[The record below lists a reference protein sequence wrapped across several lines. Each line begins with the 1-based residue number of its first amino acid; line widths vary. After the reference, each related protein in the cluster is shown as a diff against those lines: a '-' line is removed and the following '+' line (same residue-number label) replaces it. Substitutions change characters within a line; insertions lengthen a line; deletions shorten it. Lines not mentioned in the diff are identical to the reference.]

1 MNLKN
6 YFCVS
11 GIAAIAISGGIWSV
25 GVSTAWAI
33 ENSQGMEVMTRGPVH
48 EAFAETVAFDPTP
61 GIIVTQQPP
70 ALIEEVM
77 PDQRPAGDNV
87 AWIPGYWGW
96 DEDQNDFL
104 WISGIWRNL
113 PPGRE
118 WVPGY
123 WSTVD
128 TGHQWTSGY
137 WQDAETTEVEYL
149 PEPPR
154 SVERGP
160 NIAAS
165 SNDQTWIPG
174 NWQYRQ
180 DRYAWRAGY
189 WVTARENWCWTPSYY
204 RWAPRGYVYVD
215 GYWDYPVVNRG
226 VIFAPVRFQRSYYE
240 QPDFYYS
247 PQTVIS
253 LSVFSN
259 HLFLRP
265 NYGHYYFGDYYEPRY
280 RNNYYASY
288 DYGSRY
294 RGYDP
299 IYAYNRWENRRDGNW
314 DRERQN
320 DYEYRRDHAEA
331 RPPRTWAAL
340 NDRPERDR
348 ERGDF
353 AVAERYDRVVDSHKD
368 GRNRFQTVSN
378 DERQRF
384 VSQKN
389 EIRNYGR
396 ERQQREVSGT
406 QAKGDSEGRVQAT
419 REKAT
424 RSPLASKQSERS
436 EKNGG
441 PPERLQKRNSEKGEI
456 ASNDGRSGKAS
467 QTGRNAMETSK
478 AITREADK
486 RGGNATAKT
495 MSEPNPN
502 GESRTKPGQRRADAT
517 VSKAKPQQAAESSR
531 RPNTQAGGK
540 SEMERKATP
549 STAFKGNSEPKR
561 NATPGVKTMEKP
573 QANNDSQPSEKRANN
588 PNAQRREQPTPQ
600 RQTTPQTERRSAQPE
615 PRNPSKQEAPSRKA
629 SPAPAREPIQRA
641 APQNAQPRPQQQQ
654 SQPQRPQAPRP
665 EPQQSQ
671 PTPQRQ
677 KAAPQNVQ
685 PRPQQQFQPQRQQP
699 PRQAQPAPQRQQAPR
714 TEPRQTQP
722 APQRQQAPRPEPRQA
737 QPAPQ
742 RQSARPEP
750 QSQQS
755 APRPQPEARPSRKT
769 EATNDPKSED
779 KRNR

>member
-1 MNLKN
+1 MNIKN

-11 GIAAIAISGGIWSV
+11 GIAAMAISGGLWSA
-25 GVSTAWAI
+25 GVSAAWAI
-33 ENSQGMEVMTRGPVH
+33 ESSEGMEVMTRGPVH

-70 ALIEEVM
+70 TLIEEVM

-137 WQDAETTEVEYL
+137 WQDAETSEVEYL
-149 PEPPR
+149 PQPPR

-160 NIAAS
+160 NVAAAS
-165 SNDQTWIPG
+165 DDQTWIPG
-174 NWQYRQ
+174 SWQYRQ

-215 GYWDYPVVNRG
+215 GYWDYPVVSRG
-226 VIFAPVRFQRSYYE
+226 VIFAPVRFQKSYYE
-240 QPDFYYS
+240 RSDFYYS

-265 NYGHYYFGDYYEPRY
+265 NYCHYYFGDYYEPRY
-280 RNNYYASY
+280 RDHYYASY

-299 IYAYNRWENRRDGNW
+299 IYAYNRWENRRDRNW

-320 DYEYRRDHAEA
+320 YYEHRRDNADA
-331 RPPRTWAAL
+331 RPPRTWAEL
-340 NDRPERDR
+340 NARPERDR

-353 AVAERYDRVVDSHKD
+353 AVADRYDRVVDSHKD
-368 GRNRFQTVSN
+368 GRRRFQTVSN

-396 ERQQREVSGT
+396 ERQQREVSGGR
-406 QAKGDSEGRVQAT
+406 AKADAEGRSQAS

-424 RSPLASKQSERS
+424 RSPLVSKQSDRS

-441 PPERLQKRNSEKGEI
+441 PPERLQKRNSEKREL
-456 ASNDGRSGKAS
+456 ANNSDRNGKPS
-467 QTGRNAMETSK
+467 QAGRNSVEMPKSNSRDPE
-478 AITREADK
+478 K
-486 RGGNATAKT
+486 RGGNAPARDRAKT
-495 MSEPNPN
+495 N
-502 GESRTKPGQRRADAT
+502 GESRNKPGQRRDDAT
-517 VSKAKPQQAAESSR
+517 ASKGKPQQAGESNR
-531 RPNTQAGGK
+531 RSNPRAGGK
-540 SEMERKATP
+540 SEMDRNAKP
-549 STAFKGNSEPKR
+549 STALRGNREPER
-561 NATPGVKTMEKP
+561 NSQSGSRGIEKP
-573 QANNDSQPSEKRANN
+573 QANNDRKSAEKRANI
-588 PNAQRREQPTPQ
+588 PNAPRREQQPQ
-600 RQTTPQTERRSAQPE
+600 PRQATAQNERKSAPPE
-615 PRNPSKQEAPSRKA
+615 ARNSSRQESPSRKLA
-629 SPAPAREPIQRA
+629 PAPPANPFKEQHPEMLNPDPSNSLARNANKPRA
-641 APQNAQPRPQQQQ
+641 
-654 SQPQRPQAPRP
+654 
-665 EPQQSQ
+665 
-671 PTPQRQ
+671 
-677 KAAPQNVQ
+677 
-685 PRPQQQFQPQRQQP
+685 
-699 PRQAQPAPQRQQAPR
+699 
-714 TEPRQTQP
+714 
-722 APQRQQAPRPEPRQA
+722 
-737 QPAPQ
+737 
-742 RQSARPEP
+742 
-750 QSQQS
+750 
-755 APRPQPEARPSRKT
+755 PS
-769 EATNDPKSED
+769 
-779 KRNR
+779 

>member
-1 MNLKN
+1 MHDGGRFEETLNRSEFDRVCGGELKTKEELMNLKN

-11 GIAAIAISGGIWSV
+11 GIAAIAIGGGIWGA

-33 ENSQGMEVMTRGPVH
+33 ETSQGMEVMTRGPVH
-48 EAFAETVAFDPTP
+48 EAFAETVAFDPAP

-123 WSTVD
+123 WSAVD
-128 TGHQWTSGY
+128 SGHQWTSGY
-137 WQDAETTEVEYL
+137 WQDAEAAEVSYL

-174 NWQYRQ
+174 SWQYRQ

-280 RNNYYASY
+280 RDNYYASY

-314 DRERQN
+314 DRERQ
-320 DYEYRRDHAEA
+320 DYYEYRRDHAEA

-340 NDRPERDR
+340 NERPERDR

-353 AVAERYDRVVDSHKD
+353 AVADRYDRVVDSHKD

-396 ERQQREVSGT
+396 ERQQREVSGAR
-406 QAKGDSEGRVQAT
+406 AKGDSEGRTQAT
-419 REKAT
+419 REKAI
-424 RSPLASKQSERS
+424 RSPLASKPSDRS

-441 PPERLQKRNSEKGEI
+441 PPERLQKRSSESGEM
-456 ASNDGRSGKAS
+456 ATNG
-467 QTGRNAMETSK
+467 GRNGKPSQAGRNVMETPK
-478 AITREADK
+478 ANSREADK
-486 RGGNATAKT
+486 RGGNATAKNLA
-495 MSEPNPN
+495 EPNSN
-502 GESRTKPGQRRADAT
+502 GESRTKPGQRRDDAT
-517 VSKAKPQQAAESSR
+517 TSKSKPQQAAESNR
-531 RPNTQAGGK
+531 RSNAQAGGRT
-540 SEMERKATP
+540 EMDRKATP
-549 STAFKGNSEPKR
+549 SSASKANPEPKR
-561 NATPGVKTMEKP
+561 NASPGVKNSEKP
-573 QANNDSQPSEKRANN
+573 QANNNRQPSEKRADN
-588 PNAQRREQPTPQ
+588 PNAPRREQPTPQ
-600 RQTTPQTERRSAQPE
+600 RQATPQNERKSAQPE
-615 PRNPSKQEAPSRKA
+615 SRNLSKQEAPSRKA
-629 SPAPAREPIQRA
+629 SPAPTREPNQKA
-641 APQNAQPRPQQQQ
+641 APQNAQPRPQQQ
-654 SQPQRPQAPRP
+654 SQ
-665 EPQQSQ
+665 
-671 PTPQRQ
+671 
-677 KAAPQNVQ
+677 
-685 PRPQQQFQPQRQQP
+685 
-699 PRQAQPAPQRQQAPR
+699 PQRQQAPR
-714 TEPRQTQP
+714 SEPRQAQP
-722 APQRQQAPRPEPRQA
+722 SPQRQQAPRPEPRQS

-742 RQSARPEP
+742 RQTARPSP
-750 QSQQS
+750 QPQQS
-755 APRPQPEARPSRKT
+755 APRPQTEARPSRKT
-769 EATNDPKSED
+769 EATSDSKSEGR
-779 KRNR
+779 KNR

>member
-1 MNLKN
+1 MNFKN

-11 GIAAIAISGGIWSV
+11 GIAAIAISGGFWSA
-25 GVSTAWAI
+25 GVSTARAV
-33 ENSQGMEVMTRGPVH
+33 ENSEGMEVMTRGPVH
-48 EAFAETVAFDPTP
+48 EAFAETVAFDPSP

-137 WQDAETTEVEYL
+137 WQDAETSEVDYL
-149 PEPPR
+149 PQPPR

-160 NIAAS
+160 NIAAAS
-165 SNDQTWIPG
+165 DDQTWIPG
-174 NWQYRQ
+174 SWQYRE

-240 QPDFYYS
+240 RSDFYYS

-265 NYGHYYFGDYYEPRY
+265 NYCHYYFGDYYEPRY

-299 IYAYNRWENRRDGNW
+299 IYAYNRWENRRDRNW
-314 DRERQN
+314 DRERQSY
-320 DYEYRRDHAEA
+320 YEYRRDNADA

-340 NDRPERDR
+340 NERPERDR

-353 AVAERYDRVVDSHKD
+353 AVADRYDRVVDSHKD
-368 GRNRFQTVSN
+368 GRSRFQAVSN

-396 ERQQREVSGT
+396 ERQQREVSGGRAKVDAEERS
-406 QAKGDSEGRVQAT
+406 QAS

-424 RSPLASKQSERS
+424 RSPLASKTSDRS

-441 PPERLQKRNSEKGEI
+441 PPERLQKRTSEKRDI
-456 ASNDGRSGKAS
+456 ANNDGKNGKSS
-467 QTGRNAMETSK
+467 QAGRNAMEMPK
-478 AITREADK
+478 AKSRDTEK
-486 RGGNATAKT
+486 RSDNTPARNRAE
-495 MSEPNPN
+495 SN
-502 GESRTKPGQRRADAT
+502 GESRTKPGQRRDDVTA
-517 VSKAKPQQAAESSR
+517 SKGKPQQAAESNR
-531 RPNTQAGGK
+531 RSNTQTGGR
-540 SEMERKATP
+540 SEMDRSSTP
-549 STAFKGNSEPKR
+549 STAVRGNAESNR
-561 NATPGVKTMEKP
+561 NTKLGGKNIEKP
-573 QANNDSQPSEKRANN
+573 QANNDRKSSEKRANI
-588 PNAQRREQPTPQ
+588 PNAPRREQPTQQ
-600 RQTTPQTERRSAQPE
+600 RQATPQNERKSAQPE
-615 PRNPSKQEAPSRKA
+615 ARNPSRQEPPSRKL
-629 SPAPAREPIQRA
+629 APTPSRESVQRA
-641 APQNAQPRPQQQQ
+641 APRNAQPRPQQQ
-654 SQPQRPQAPRP
+654 A
-665 EPQQSQ
+665 
-671 PTPQRQ
+671 
-677 KAAPQNVQ
+677 
-685 PRPQQQFQPQRQQP
+685 QPQRQQTP
-699 PRQAQPAPQRQQAPR
+699 RPELRQAQPAPQRQKAAPQR
-714 TEPRQTQP
+714 IQPRSQQVE
-722 APQRQQAPRPEPRQA
+722 PQRQQAPRPQQRQA
-737 QPAPQ
+737 QPGPQ
-742 RQSARPEP
+742 RQKAVPQNVQPRSQQRSQPQRQQAQPSPQRQTARSAP
-750 QSQQS
+750 QAQQS
-755 APRPQPEARPSRKT
+755 APRPQAESRTSRKS
-769 EATNDPKSED
+769 EAPSDPKSEGR
-779 KRNR
+779 KNR

>member
-1 MNLKN
+1 MNRSEFGPVCGGELKTKEDLMNLKN

-11 GIAAIAISGGIWSV
+11 GIAAIAIGGGFWGA
-25 GVSTAWAI
+25 GVSPAWGI
-33 ENSQGMEVMTRGPVH
+33 EASAGMEVMTRGPVH
-48 EAFAETVAFDPTP
+48 EAFAETVAFDPAA
-61 GIIVTQQPP
+61 GIIVSQQPP
-70 ALIEEVM
+70 TLIEEVM

-123 WSTVD
+123 WSAVD

-137 WQDAETTEVEYL
+137 WQDAEATEVSYL

-165 SNDQTWIPG
+165 SDDQTWIPG
-174 NWQYRQ
+174 SWQYRQ

-265 NYGHYYFGDYYEPRY
+265 NYCHYYFGDYYEPRY
-280 RNNYYASY
+280 RNNYYASF

-299 IYAYNRWENRRDGNW
+299 IYAYNRWENRRDENW
-314 DRERQN
+314 DRERQ
-320 DYEYRRDHAEA
+320 DYYEYRRDHVEA

-406 QAKGDSEGRVQAT
+406 RAKGDSEGRVQAT

-424 RSPLASKQSERS
+424 RSPLASKQSDRS
-436 EKNGG
+436 EKQGG
-441 PPERLQKRNSEKGEI
+441 PPERLQKRSSEKGEI

-478 AITREADK
+478 AITRKADK

-495 MSEPNPN
+495 MSEPNSN

-531 RPNTQAGGK
+531 RSNTQAGGK
-540 SEMERKATP
+540 SEMERKTTP
-549 STAFKGNSEPKR
+549 PTAFKGNPEPKR

-573 QANNDSQPSEKRANN
+573 QANNDRLSSEKRANN

-600 RQTTPQTERRSAQPE
+600 RQTTPQTERRTAQPE
-615 PRNPSKQEAPSRKA
+615 PRNPSKQDLPSRKVA
-629 SPAPAREPIQRA
+629 PAPARESTQRT
-641 APQNAQPRPQQQQ
+641 APQNAQPRPQQQ
-654 SQPQRPQAPRP
+654 SR
-665 EPQQSQ
+665 
-671 PTPQRQ
+671 PQRQ
-677 KAAPQNVQ
+677 QAPKPELRQAAPPRSQ
-685 PRPQQQFQPQRQQP
+685 PRPQQTEP
-699 PRQAQPAPQRQQAPR
+699 PRQQVPRPQPRQMQPAPQRQQS
-714 TEPRQTQP
+714 
-722 APQRQQAPRPEPRQA
+722 PRPEPRQA
-737 QPAPQ
+737 QPSPQ
-742 RQSARPEP
+742 RQSARQSP
-750 QSQQS
+750 QPQQS
-755 APRPQPEARPSRKT
+755 APRQQAEARSSRRT
-769 EATNDPKSED
+769 EATNDPKSD
-779 KRNR
+779 GKRNR